1 MASKGYQESNP
12 SLPTNFLPPLTG
24 IRKYSTGE
32 ITSALKHLEE
42 FYWPPS
48 PDFAVHSRIT
58 AATTTSVPL
67 HQQLPKKLGLPKG
80 SRVDRLVHDKSVP
93 DSGYASAEEEDDD
106 DDGDDEEEVTTSVS
120 VNDTID
126 LDALRADPF
135 ERTYAIKWL
144 TGFISRSDV
153 WITSSSTQADSD
165 SRYETIDQISS
176 LLSAFAG
183 DDQVE
188 EAVTRHFTF
197 PLTNPGDLSIHG
209 EGKRE
214 VHVELNDGPISSDDH
229 TSVGLQ
235 SWASSIM
242 LAERMCA
249 DPKEFGVGRGDGKR
263 RILELGAGTG
273 LLSIVVAKLLHGDTN
288 SEVIATDY
296 HPEVL
301 SNLLSN
307 IHTNFT
313 SSTTSHSPLS
323 VLPLDWQYPTYTAP
337 FDLPFNIILAA
348 DVIYHPDHARW
359 IKGCVEKL
367 LLRPDTLSSG
377 GGGGIFWLM
386 MPIRSTGRHE
396 GMCATAEDIFPD
408 IDALYAEKGEGRG
421 SAEWKLAML
430 GREEVRKQEGLGRAD
445 EGGYRIFK
453 IGWVWC

>member
-1 MASKGYQESNP
+1 MASKGHQGPNP

-42 FYWPPS
+42 FYWPRT
-48 PDFAVHSRIT
+48 PDFSVHSG
-58 AATTTSVPL
+58 TTISSVPL
-67 HQQLPKKLGLPKG
+67 QQQLPKKLGLPKG

-93 DSGYASAEEEDDD
+93 DSGYASAEEEDEDNDD
-106 DDGDDEEEVTTSVS
+106 EVEEEVTTSVS
-120 VNDTID
+120 VNDAID

-135 ERTYAIKWL
+135 ERTFAIRWL

-153 WITSSSTQADSD
+153 WITSLSTQADSD
-165 SRYETIDQISS
+165 ERCETIDQISS

-188 EAVTRHFTF
+188 EALTRHFTF
-197 PLTNPGDLSIHG
+197 PLANPGDLFING

-214 VHVELNDGPISSDDH
+214 VNVELNDGPISSDDH

-249 DPKEFGVGRGDGKR
+249 NPTEFGVGRGDGKR

-273 LLSIVVAKLLHGDTN
+273 LLSIVVGKLLNGDTS

-313 SSTTSHSPLS
+313 SSNTLRPPVS
-323 VLPLDWQYPTYTAP
+323 VHPLDWQYPVYSAP
-337 FDLPFNIILAA
+337 FDLPFSIILAA

-377 GGGGIFWLM
+377 SGGGEGGIFWLM

-396 GMCATAEDIFPD
+396 GMCATAEEIFPD
-408 IDALYAEKGEGRG
+408 IDTLSAEKGSGG
-421 SAEWKLAML
+421 GAEWKLAKL

-445 EGGYRIFK
+445 EGGYKIFK